1 MAPHFTPRHSAPL
14 RATPRHSASAGE
26 HRIATIYPVT
36 VADFDAEITQEAP
49 ERRRF
54 VVCGDDS
61 LAYRLAEELAN
72 RHHGD
77 VTVIVQSRTSRYG
90 TLITRLPG
98 VHVLEADRAHPE
110 AFAEV
115 DLATVDALALVES
128 NDVANIDA
136 ALAAHEINP
145 SLRMVVRMFN
155 SSLGA
160 GVAELPYCTVVSD
173 GALAAPA
180 FVAAALGDVTSIVSI
195 RNDTM
200 HVALRRDLPA
210 NASLVCGLA
219 LAEGHIQPELI
230 PADQD
235 RADIVL
241 MHADRSRPSSS
252 PRAARLTHRYPIR
265 VLLARIW
272 RRIRV
277 VLASFLALLL
287 LTAAVLAVLSPS
299 VGWWRALH
307 TTVLVALGTADI
319 DQRAPAI
326 EQLVLTFLTVASF
339 LLIPFLVGAVVD
351 AVVKARL
358 DLAEGTVTRRASGHF
373 VVVGLGAVGTNV
385 IQLLY
390 DEGIDV
396 VAIDKSPDARGVQ
409 LARKL
414 DMPLIIGDATR
425 QETLL
430 AASVPDCRGLL
441 VVTSQDVTNLET
453 ALIARAIPRTADG
466 PLHVVL
472 RLFDGE
478 FAARIQRTF
487 HLATS
492 RSVSYLAVPSFAARM
507 LGGQVV
513 DTIAVDR
520 RVLLVAEL
528 TIGPYSRL
536 ASGGVV
542 GDLRRPGEAW
552 LLALITTHGKRLPAT
567 VTSGRR
573 LHPGEQV
580 LVVCTR
586 LGLAR
591 LIADSTPPPEWEPRP
606 PLVLHDAPLL
616 QPNQKRRP
624 R

>member
-1 MAPHFTPRHSAPL
+1 M
-14 RATPRHSASAGE
+14 
-26 HRIATIYPVT
+26 
-36 VADFDAEITQEAP
+36 ADFDPEITQEAP

-54 VVCGDDS
+54 VICGADS
-61 LAYRLAEELAN
+61 LAYRLAEELVN
-72 RHHGD
+72 RHNGE
-77 VTVIVQSRTSRYG
+77 VTVIVQSRAGRYG
-90 TLITRLPG
+90 ALISRLSG
-98 VHVLEADRAHPE
+98 VHVLEADRPHPE
-110 AFAEV
+110 AFAEI
-115 DLATVDALALVES
+115 DLSTVDALALVES

-145 SLRMVVRMFN
+145 NLRMVVRMFN

-195 RNDTM
+195 RDDTM
-200 HVALRRDLPA
+200 HVARRCDLPA
-210 NASLVCGLA
+210 NTSLVCGLA
-219 LAEGHIQPELI
+219 VAEGHVIPELI
-230 PADQD
+230 PASQEQ
-235 RADIVL
+235 ADIVL
-241 MHADRSRPSSS
+241 VHAQRSRPLSAR
-252 PRAARLTHRYPIR
+252 RAARLTHRYPIR

-272 RRIRV
+272 RRIRA
-277 VLASFLALLL
+277 VLASFLGLLL
-287 LTAAVLAVLSPS
+287 ATAAVLAVFSPS
-299 VGWWRALH
+299 LGWWRALH
-307 TTVLVALGTADI
+307 TTALVALGSADI
-319 DQRAPAI
+319 DQAAPAI
-326 EQLVLTFLTVASF
+326 EQIVLTFLTIASF

-358 DLAEGTVTRRASGHF
+358 DLAEGTVTRRASGHM

-396 VAIDKSPDARGVQ
+396 VAIDKSADARGAQ
-409 LARKL
+409 LARQL
-414 DMPLIIGDATR
+414 DLPLIIGDATR

-430 AASVPDCRGLL
+430 AASVPDCRALL

-466 PLHVVL
+466 PLPVVL

-487 HLATS
+487 HLGTS

-513 DTIAVDR
+513 DTIAIDR
-520 RVLLVAEL
+520 RVLLVAGL

-536 ASGGVV
+536 ASGGMV
-542 GDLRRPGEAW
+542 GHLRRPGEAW
-552 LLALITTHGKRLPAT
+552 LLALTTTHGKRLPAT

-591 LIADSTPPPEWEPRP
+591 LIADSASPPEWDPRP

-616 QPNQKRRP
+616 QPDRSQQAQNRRP